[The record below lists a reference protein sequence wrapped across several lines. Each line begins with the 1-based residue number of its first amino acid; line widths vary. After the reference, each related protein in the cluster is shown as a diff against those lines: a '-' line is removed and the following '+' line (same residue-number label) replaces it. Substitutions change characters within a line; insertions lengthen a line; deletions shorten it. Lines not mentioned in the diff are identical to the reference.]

1 MFSDEIAM
9 ACGGHEAT
17 GGGDDSADDSVDKL
31 DSQQGACDGER
42 AAYEKAGAQRSA
54 DTRHELDPSTHGKAE
69 CGGVHWQAQLW
80 RGSRGSLSTW
90 FDLTIDSKVHPL
102 QHMVT
107 TQVQT
112 AHSLGTFHP
121 HGGLGKKSVL
131 SPKGSAGHVQRALW
145 IQSTGLAGTSWVLQT
160 S

>member
-1 MFSDEIAM
+1 MWWCTLASPAVE
-9 ACGGHEAT
+9 GESG
-17 GGGDDSADDSVDKL
+17 L
-31 DSQQGACDGER
+31 PGAPCTLTISG
-42 AAYEKAGAQRSA
+42 
-54 DTRHELDPSTHGKAE
+54 
-69 CGGVHWQAQLW
+69 LW
-80 RGSRGSLSTW
+80 RESRGSLSTW
-90 FDLTIDSKVHPL
+90 FDLTIDSKVHTL

-112 AHSLGTFHP
+112 AHSLDTFHP

-131 SPKGSAGHVQRALW
+131 SLKGSAGHVQRALW